1 MSTNTTRDNN
11 DGYYTGEYTAV
22 SSFKWAQADK
32 RRTRTIQ
39 EAIKA
44 GYIASNDYE
53 IKPFKSWTNNDM
65 NEYNKNLAKS
75 VDEYQVNALKKIDKK
90 FGTNY
95 VYKWEEITI

>member
-11 DGYYTGEYTAV
+11 DGYFTGEYTAV

-44 GYIASNDYE
+44 GYIGSNDYE
-53 IKPFKSWTNNDM
+53 TKPYTSWSNNDM
-65 NEYNKNLAKS
+65 NEFNKNLINAS
-75 VDEYQVNALKKIDKK
+75 NEYQINALKKIDKRY
-90 FGTNY
+90 GTNY
-95 VYKWEEITI
+95 VNKWEEIDL